1 MVLQAI
7 ERARYLYEEE
17 LERIEMEAQ
26 KEIDRLAKEERD
38 RVEREHHEKLRRERE
53 IEEEKEREKERLREV
68 AAEAER
74 KRKAEEAAAAAA
86 AEVSSHLTSTSVSCI
101 PAYNH
106 SIKIL
111 FTLHCI
117 RTLLDMHVF
126 IYTQEENRRLLEEKK
141 RLEASKP
148 GVYQFKG
155 PAATADR
162 EANKP
167 RDRDPRDFRDRDRD
181 DRGRDRDVFPGR
193 NTAAASTASSSAL

>member
-1 MVLQAI
+1 
-7 ERARYLYEEE
+7 
-17 LERIEMEAQ
+17 MEAQ

-86 AEVSSHLTSTSVSCI
+86 AEVSSPTSVSCI

-111 FTLHCI
+111 FALHCI
-117 RTLLDMHVF
+117 HTLLDMHVF
-126 IYTQEENRRLLEEKK
+126 IYSQEENRRVLEEKK

-162 EANKP
+162 ETNKP

-193 NTAAASTASSSAL
+193 NSAAASTASTSAL